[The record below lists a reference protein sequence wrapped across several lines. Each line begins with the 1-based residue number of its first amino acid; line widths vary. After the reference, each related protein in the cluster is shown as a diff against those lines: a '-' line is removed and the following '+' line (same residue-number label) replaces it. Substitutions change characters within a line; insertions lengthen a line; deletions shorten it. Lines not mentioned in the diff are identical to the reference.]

1 MPGCAN
7 SSNKHTPFTNKHKAM
22 DGFLE
27 AGVGGSRYRFI
38 PQEFVV
44 MLNHVHGIVWLFG
57 VAVDDVSPG
66 RPQVAPHTGRPERQR
81 YAETARLATDCVTS
95 FIAFARSSSWA
106 SNGAGAPS
114 RRTDSSTAAEANTCC
129 AARFPATPLSR

>member
-1 MPGCAN
+1 MPDCAN
-7 SSNKHTPFTNKHKAM
+7 SNNKHTPFTNKHKAM

-66 RPQVAPHTGRPERQR
+66 RPPVGATCGRPHTEGGARDPLGRRWGDRP
-81 YAETARLATDCVTS
+81 
-95 FIAFARSSSWA
+95 
-106 SNGAGAPS
+106 
-114 RRTDSSTAAEANTCC
+114 
-129 AARFPATPLSR
+129 